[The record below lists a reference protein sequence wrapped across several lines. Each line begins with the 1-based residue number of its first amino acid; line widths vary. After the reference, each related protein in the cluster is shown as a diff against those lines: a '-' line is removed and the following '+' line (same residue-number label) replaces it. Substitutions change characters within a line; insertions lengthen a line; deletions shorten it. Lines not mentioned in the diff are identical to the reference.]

1 MTINTWRSPENEAY
15 IRTRKAI
22 RAESQRIAE
31 EDRKRKESEELWAW
45 YANDYDVADSFAA
58 QEQALE
64 LKRQN
69 ELRAEINATILLSK
83 ADKPFEY

>member
-1 MTINTWRSPENEAY
+1 MAINTWRSPENEAY

-58 QEQALE
+58 QEHALE